1 MITIRKAGPGDI
13 PGIVALGLASLEKDA
28 YENLI
33 ISPDK
38 AKALAQECVSATCN
52 FAWVVE
58 KDGEIVGAVCA
69 IVTDMLF
76 YERKQASVVQFFCN
90 EPGQGVKLL
99 REFMKWCESRPAIK
113 MACFTLEYNADP
125 RIGLLLTRLGLKQ
138 ELPVYLKM
146 M

>member
-1 MITIRKAGPGDI
+1 MIIRKATPSDI
-13 PGIVALGLASLEKDA
+13 KGIIALGLASLEKDA

-33 ISPDK
+33 ISPDRMQ
-38 AKALAQECVSATCN
+38 ALAQECVSASCN
-52 FAWVVE
+52 FAWVAE
-58 KDGEIVGAVCA
+58 KDGLIVGAVGA

-113 MACFTLEYNADP
+113 MVCFTLEYNADP
-125 RIGLLLTRLGLKQ
+125 RIGLLLNRLGLKQ

>member
-1 MITIRKAGPGDI
+1 MIRKATPSDI
-13 PGIVALGLASLEKDA
+13 KGIVALGLASLEKDA
-28 YENLI
+28 YENLL
-33 ISPDK
+33 ISPDRVM
-38 AKALAQECVSATCN
+38 AIAQECVSATCN
-52 FAWVVE
+52 FSWVAE

-76 YERKQASVVQFFCN
+76 YERKQASVIQFFCE
-90 EPGQGVKLL
+90 EPGDEVKLL

-113 MACFTLEYNADP
+113 MVCFTLEYNADP
-125 RIGLLLTRLGLKQ
+125 RIGLLLKRLGLTQ

>member
-1 MITIRKAGPGDI
+1 MKTIRRATPNDI
-13 PGIVALGLASLEKDA
+13 KDIVALGLEALEIDA

-38 AKALAQECVSATCN
+38 VEAIAKECVSATCN
-52 FAWVVE
+52 FAWVAE
-58 KDGEIVGAVCA
+58 KDGKVVGAVCA

-76 YERKQASVVQFFCN
+76 YERKQATVVQFFCK
-90 EPGQGVKLL
+90 ERGEGVKLL

-113 MACFTLEYNADP
+113 MTCFTLEYNADH
-125 RIGLLLTRLGLKQ
+125 RIGLLLNRLGLKQ